1 MKAKTRN
8 ALALIAIGIYIILTM
23 MFSDNPMIR
32 YYALLVIGAYE
43 LILSAIYYLLNRPMK
58 PHERIGE
65 IIAAVVIAG
74 AMAYVLFRFIL

>member
-1 MKAKTRN
+1 MKQKTRN
-8 ALALIAIGIYIILTM
+8 ALALIAIVIYIVITM
-23 MFSDNPMIR
+23 ANPDNPMIR

-65 IIAAVVIAG
+65 IIAAVIIAG
-74 AMAYVLFRFIL
+74 AMLFVLFRFII

>member
-58 PHERIGE
+58 PHGRCGHCRSHGFCLVPVHPLIWHN
-65 IIAAVVIAG
+65 I
-74 AMAYVLFRFIL
+74 